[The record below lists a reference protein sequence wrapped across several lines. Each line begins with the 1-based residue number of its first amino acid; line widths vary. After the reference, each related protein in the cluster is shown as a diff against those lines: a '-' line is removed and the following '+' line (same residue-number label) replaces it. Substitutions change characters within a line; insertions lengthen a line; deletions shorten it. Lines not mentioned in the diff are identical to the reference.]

1 MEYQTIHKTEAQI
14 NADRANFYFA
24 TRALN
29 ASPYCHASDFK
40 RAVPDL
46 TWEQSNALA
55 AAMVSILQGYQAEAE
70 TRNSGGKV
78 GKIVW

>member
-1 MEYQTIHKTEAQI
+1 MEYKTIHKTQAQI

-24 TRALN
+24 HRALN
-29 ASPYCHASDFK
+29 AGTFFQASDFQ
-40 RAVPDL
+40 RTVPEL
-46 TWEQSNALA
+46 TWKQANALA

>member
-1 MEYQTIHKTEAQI
+1 MEYKTTYKTQAQI

-40 RAVPDL
+40 KVVPDL

-55 AAMVSILQGYQAEAE
+55 AAMVSILQGYRAEAQKS
-70 TRNSGGKV
+70 TGGEAA
-78 GKIVW
+78 KIVW

>member
-1 MEYQTIHKTEAQI
+1 MEYHTIHKTEAQI

-40 RAVPDL
+40 KAVPDL
-46 TWEQSNALA
+46 TWEQSQILA
-55 AAMVSILQGYQAEAE
+55 AAMVSILQGYSAEARTSTGGE
-70 TRNSGGKV
+70 TA
-78 GKIVW
+78 KIVW